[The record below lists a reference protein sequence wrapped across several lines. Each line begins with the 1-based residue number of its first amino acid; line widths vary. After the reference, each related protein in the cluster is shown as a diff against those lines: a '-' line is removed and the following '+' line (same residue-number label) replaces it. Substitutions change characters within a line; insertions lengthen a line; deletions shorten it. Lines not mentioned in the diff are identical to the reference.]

1 QKTLEPWERRVLE
14 VDGSRIELPRRAGL
28 SSFGVG
34 GANAHVIVEEAPT
47 RQRDTHIDERLAA
60 ERPAHL
66 LTITART
73 DYALRLPESTL
84 YRHLETHP
92 YATLSDICFSANV
105 GRKHFEQRL
114 ALPIKTREQLIAA
127 LDAVANGR
135 ESAGVV
141 RREPRH
147 GSARK
152 VAFLFTG

>member
-1 QKTLEPWERRVLE
+1 
-14 VDGSRIELPRRAGL
+14 
-28 SSFGVG
+28 
-34 GANAHVIVEEAPT
+34 GANAHVIVEEAPMPG
-47 RQRDTHIDERLAA
+47 RDTHIDERLAA

-66 LTITART
+66 LTLSART
-73 DYALRLPESTL
+73 DEALRRHASMLE
-84 YRHLETHP
+84 RHLETHP
-92 YATLSDICFSANV
+92 DATLADICFSANV

-152 VAFLFTG
+152 VAFL